1 MQQDSPKPGSLI
13 FQGTASIRAD
23 CFLDI
28 KRSTALNWMMVIL
41 LTLSSLA
48 LLPVTS
54 GQAAA
59 LKDPPGPDRVT
70 ALRVNY
76 TAYTWWMATWNKN
89 QVVCSI
95 VVDHDDQPT
104 LGEVYTNC
112 DPTIYYT
119 WENHSWYK
127 LPQESVVHHDPQRW
141 NRR

>member
-1 MQQDSPKPGSLI
+1 MRQGNRERESLI
-13 FQGTASIRAD
+13 LETGRGNYVPAINRAT
-23 CFLDI
+23 
-28 KRSTALNWMMVIL
+28 STPFRWMLIIL
-41 LTLSSLA
+41 LALSNLA
-48 LLPVTS
+48 FLPVTS
-54 GQAAA
+54 KQTA
-59 LKDPPGPDRVT
+59 PPGPDRVT
-70 ALRVNY
+70 AITVNY

-95 VVDHDDQPT
+95 VVDHDGQPT

-112 DPTIYYT
+112 DPTIYYA